1 MKTRIAV
8 VLAAITLGGNAH
20 AQQQP
25 YAGQH
30 ERQVKALSAD
40 EVKQYL
46 AGAGMGYAKSAE
58 LNHYPGPVHALELAD
73 QLRLAPEQRAEAK
86 RLMDAH
92 NAEARA
98 IGAKLV
104 ESERALETLFRTGTL
119 APTALAEAVRNAA
132 ALQGEYRLSH
142 LETHRQLRTV
152 LTDEQVARYDLLRG
166 YAAGGEQSTHE
177 AHHKPGVI
185 VAQASSVLSDGEI
198 RKVDKD
204 AKKITIKH
212 GPLQSLDMPPMTMVF
227 QVGDPAMLDQVKAGD
242 KVKFQAE
249 KVGGAYTVV
258 RIEISK

>member
-204 AKKITIKH
+204 AGKMTIKH
-212 GPLQSLDMPPMTMVF
+212 GEIKHMDMSPMTMVF
-227 QVGDPAMLDQVKAGD
+227 AAADKTMLDRVKVGD
-242 KVKFQAE
+242 KVRFMVVQDNGRMVVTEIQAA
-249 KVGGAYTVV
+249 K
-258 RIEISK
+258 